1 MRILELK
8 NKMSRYTSLTQ
19 DERQQMLRAM
29 GHSSVEE
36 LFASIPENIRLRR
49 DLNVPGPLSE
59 TEILRFFNTL
69 ASRNFHADERP
80 YFLGAGAYNH
90 FVPVVIDALIS
101 RAEFYTAYTPYQPE
115 VSQGTLQSIFE
126 FQTMI
131 CQLTGL
137 DVANASLYDG
147 STALAEAL
155 LMAERIHGRRHFA
168 LSSLIHPQYRAVV
181 ATYTRNLDYKI
192 DVLPYTAGGLTDLD
206 AAEKTLTDESAALVV
221 QYPNFLGNLEDLERA
236 AELAHRH
243 KSMLVVAVTEPVSL
257 GLLQPPGAFGAD
269 ICVGEAQALGVPL
282 SYGGPYVGFFSTRD
296 ELKRHMPG
304 RIVGQTLDTDGQRG
318 FVLTLA
324 TREQHIR
331 REKATSNICTNE
343 GLCALMSNIFMCTL
357 GKTGMRELALQ
368 NFSKAHYAAD
378 ELQKRGNT
386 VVYGKKFFNEFVVK
400 TNQPVAPINAR
411 LAQSGMVG
419 GYDLS
424 ADYPEMTNQML
435 VCVTEQNS
443 KEQID
448 GFVKG
453 VLGSQF

>member
-1 MRILELK
+1 MF
-8 NKMSRYTSLTQ
+8 RYTSLTQ
-19 DERQQMLRAM
+19 DEKQKMLSAM
-29 GHSSVEE
+29 GRSSVEE

-49 DLNVPGPLSE
+49 DVNVPGPLSE
-59 TEILRFFNTL
+59 TEILRFFQGL
-69 ASRNFHADERP
+69 ASHNFHADARP

-115 VSQGTLQSIFE
+115 ISQGTLQSIFE

-155 LMAERIHGRRHFA
+155 LMAERVQGRRHFA

-181 ATYTRNLDYKI
+181 ATYTHNLHYSI
-192 DVLPYTAGGLTDLD
+192 DALPYAAGLTDLD
-206 AAEKTLTDESAALVV
+206 AAGKILTDQTAALVV
-221 QYPNFLGNLEDLERA
+221 QYPNFLGNVEDLEKA
-236 AELAHRH
+236 AQLAHRH
-243 KSMLVVAVTEPVSL
+243 KTMLVVIVTEPVAL
-257 GLLQPPGAFGAD
+257 GLLQPPGACGAD
-269 ICVGEAQALGVPL
+269 VCVGEAQPLGVPL

-304 RIVGQTLDTDGQRG
+304 RIVGETADVEGRRG

-343 GLCALMSNIFMCTL
+343 GLCALMSSIFMCTL
-357 GKTGMRELALQ
+357 GKAGMRELALQ
-368 NFSKAHYAAD
+368 NFSKAHYAAL
-378 ELQKRGNT
+378 ELEKRGNSP
-386 VVYGKKFFNEFVVK
+386 VYGKKFFNEFVVK
-400 TNQPVAPINAR
+400 TRQPASTVNTR

-435 VCVTEQNS
+435 VCVTEQNTR
-443 KEQID
+443 EQID
-448 GFVKG
+448 RFVEL
-453 VLGSQF
+453 VSSTGSRVSG